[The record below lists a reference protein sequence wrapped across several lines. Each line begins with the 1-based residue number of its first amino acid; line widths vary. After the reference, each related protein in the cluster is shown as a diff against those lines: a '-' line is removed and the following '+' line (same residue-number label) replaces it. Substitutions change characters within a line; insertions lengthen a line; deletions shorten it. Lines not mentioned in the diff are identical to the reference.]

1 MQNHAHGSS
10 GILSSQAAMPEPNRA
25 ARRALAAVLLVHGG
39 LLVAMLPDYFADNDW
54 GYHVSLAR
62 QYGEHGTYFWD
73 RLSWAPTGRPNLQG
87 PLLQA
92 SAGLLGRLF
101 GGQGDDYVRAFSVLA
116 VLQWAAAMFT
126 AVYFARRYG
135 GARAALFAGALL
147 AGSVYSAAPF
157 FVGVPSGW
165 IFILTP
171 WAIHFFLQDRYAVS
185 ALFTCA
191 VMYVHLGGAPVAPF
205 GVLLAALL
213 TRRWKGLVI
222 VGATTAVLTA
232 PYTIHFL
239 RHAEWYTGRR
249 GHVAGSVATLIYLL
263 AVPGLVWLLR
273 RPKENLFLLLWPVA
287 PLAWLFQDG
296 LRFFLQSTIAGA
308 AIGGLFASWL
318 IHRYARPRTAAAVSA
333 GLVGLATL
341 FPLSIPS
348 LPVELAWAAG
358 RGFPRELDWKEA
370 RTLAGVL
377 DRAKL
382 NGRIVTSYY
391 DSLSLAMAAY
401 TPLSQQYGHWGEV
414 RPRQDPARDISAGA
428 KVYVAAVPPDDG
440 KLREWDRRGLVR
452 IHGGS
457 ARTSLLTL
465 PAAAPLEQAAALAS
479 EVLAEEAAWLAN
491 HGVNNRMP
499 PPHGLIQWELI
510 EDYRRRMDGQR
521 KHAGRMHVILL
532 VYAYALEAS
541 HPEVA
546 ADVRSGTRGWGSV
559 ANFIGDETA
568 MDYLS
573 EARFERFRANLHEFA
588 REVLTLGESRLPTA
602 AVRTAADRLIRDFF
616 TQK

>member
-1 MQNHAHGSS
+1 M
-10 GILSSQAAMPEPNRA
+10 EPTRDQSPG
-25 ARRALAAVLLVHGG
+25 ARWVLAAVLALHGG
-39 LLVAMLPDYFADNDW
+39 LLAAMLPDYFADNDW

-62 QYGEHGTYFWD
+62 QYGEHGAYFWD
-73 RLSWAPTGRPNLQG
+73 HLSWAPTGRPNLQG
-87 PLLQA
+87 PLLHA
-92 SAGLLGRLF
+92 SAGLLGRML
-101 GGQGDDYVRAFSVLA
+101 GGQGDDYVLAFSVLA

-135 GARAALFAGALL
+135 GDGAALLAGALL

-171 WAIHFFLQDRYAVS
+171 WAIHYFLQDRYILS
-185 ALFTCA
+185 ALFTSA

-213 TRRWKGLVI
+213 TRRWKGLLI
-222 VGATTAVLTA
+222 AGAVTAVLTA

-239 RHAEWYTGRR
+239 RHADWYTGRR

-263 AVPGLVWLLR
+263 AAPGLVWLLR
-273 RPKENLFLLLWPVA
+273 NLRENLFLLIWPVSG
-287 PLAWLFQDG
+287 LAWLFQDG
-296 LRFFLQSTIAGA
+296 LRFFLQSTIAA
-308 AIGGLFASWL
+308 AVIGGMFAWWMME
-318 IHRYARPRTAAAVSA
+318 RFTRAKTRATVAA
-333 GLVGLATL
+333 GLVALATL

-348 LPVELAWAAG
+348 LPVELAWAVG

-370 RTLAGVL
+370 RALAGAL
-377 DRAKL
+377 EQAKL
-382 NGRIVTSYY
+382 NDRIVTSYY

-401 TPLSQQYGHWGEV
+401 TPLRHQYGHWGEV
-414 RPRQDPARDISAGA
+414 RPAQDPARDVSAGS

-440 KLREWDRRGLVR
+440 RLREWERRGLVR

-479 EVLAEEAAWLAN
+479 EALAEEATWLAN

-499 PPHGLIQWELI
+499 PPRMLLQWELI
-510 EDYRRRMDGQR
+510 DDYRRRMDLQR
-521 KHAGRMHVILL
+521 KHAGRMQVVLL
-532 VYAYALEAS
+532 VYAYALEATD
-541 HPEVA
+541 PEVA
-546 ADVRSGTRGWGSV
+546 AGVRSGARGWGSV

-573 EARFERFRANLHEFA
+573 EARFEQFRTNLREFA
-588 REVLTLGESRLPTA
+588 REVLTLSESRLPTGA
-602 AVRTAADRLIRDFF
+602 TRATADRLMRDFF
-616 TQK
+616 TQE